1 MFMNTPFQMSS
12 KQTTW
17 ALNEVNFAFIPGQ
30 GMTYHLA
37 RLDNNLGNKIAFL
50 LKEVGINIVYNW
62 GK

>member
-1 MFMNTPFQMSS
+1 MSS

-17 ALNEVNFAFIPGQ
+17 ALNEVDYAFVPGQ

-37 RLDNNLGNKIAFL
+37 RLDNNLGNQIAFFI
-50 LKEVGINIVYNW
+50 KETGNEYILYC